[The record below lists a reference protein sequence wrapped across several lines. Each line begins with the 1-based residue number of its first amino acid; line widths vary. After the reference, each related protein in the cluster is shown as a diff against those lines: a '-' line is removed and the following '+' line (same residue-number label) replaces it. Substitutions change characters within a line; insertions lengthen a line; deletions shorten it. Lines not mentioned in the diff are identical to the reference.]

1 MKVRF
6 TIIRP
11 DTGPDS
17 IEYARAA
24 EVTVGRASVSDIV
37 LETDRLASRR
47 HAAFRIHP
55 PRAFIRDLGSK
66 NGILVNGVPYW
77 GESGH
82 DAGGEIE
89 LRNGDVLAI
98 GTTTFRI
105 KVVDEQDETVDSG
118 FYSGLDAETVSFPD
132 IPGYRLERHI
142 GSGGM
147 GSVFYAREIGRGT
160 EVAVKVALPCII
172 GDNHVRQSFI
182 REIKVTRSVSHPN
195 IVRFLGSGIAP
206 SGIVYLVLEYM
217 NGGSLATLL
226 NSRPNR
232 SIPFE
237 TAVPMIL
244 GLTRAMAH
252 VHSLGLVHRDLK
264 PHNILF
270 AVNGDAL
277 IPKITDLGLAKAPN
291 DAFHT
296 GPGHSLLGAGT
307 MSYMPPEQLT
317 GFQRAGPASDVFS
330 LAATFYEM
338 LTGFVPYNF
347 TLRGDN
353 YDVIATCDITPLA
366 ARLPGVAPGLA
377 AVFDRAFQKN
387 PVDRFRNCGE
397 LLDALHRVLAG
408 PS

>member
-6 TIIRP
+6 TILRP
-11 DTGPDS
+11 DTGLDS

-24 EVTVGRASVSDIV
+24 EITVGRAPVSDIV

-47 HAAFRIHP
+47 HAALRIHP

-66 NGILVNGVPYW
+66 NGISVNGIPYW
-77 GESGH
+77 GDSGH
-82 DAGGEIE
+82 HIGGELE
-89 LRNGDVLAI
+89 LRSGDILAI
-98 GTTTFRI
+98 GTTTFQI
-105 KVVDEQDETVDSG
+105 KVVDDKDETVDSG
-118 FYSGLDAETVSFPD
+118 FYSEIGSGSVSFPD

-147 GSVFYAREIGRGT
+147 GSVFFARDLRNGA
-160 EVAVKVALPCII
+160 EVAIKVALPCII
-172 GDNHVRQSFI
+172 GDNHIRQSFV

-195 IVRFLGSGIAP
+195 IVRFLDSGVAP

-217 NGGSLATLL
+217 NGGSLASHLKT
-226 NSRPNR
+226 RPNW
-232 SIPFE
+232 SIPFK

-244 GLTRAMAH
+244 GLARAMAH
-252 VHSLGLVHRDLK
+252 VHSLGLVHRDIK
-264 PHNILF
+264 PQNILF
-270 AVNGDAL
+270 AESGGKLV
-277 IPKITDLGLAKAPN
+277 PKITDLGLAKAPN
-291 DAFHT
+291 DAFHAT
-296 GPGHSLLGAGT
+296 PGHALMGAGT

-353 YDVIATCDITPLA
+353 YDVIATCDITPIA
-366 ARLPGVAPGLA
+366 ARLPGVDPGLA
-377 AVFDRAFQKN
+377 AVFDRAFRIH
-387 PVDRFRNCGE
+387 PADRFRNCGE
-397 LLDALHRVLAG
+397 LLDALRRALTESA
-408 PS
+408 